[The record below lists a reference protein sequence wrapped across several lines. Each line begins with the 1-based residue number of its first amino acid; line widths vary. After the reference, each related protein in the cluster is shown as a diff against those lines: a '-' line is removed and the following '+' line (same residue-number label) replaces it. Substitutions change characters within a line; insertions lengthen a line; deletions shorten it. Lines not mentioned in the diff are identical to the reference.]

1 MFKAH
6 HVEYWAVL
14 VMLVSACSSS
24 SGFPTANIAQV
35 PPSLEPTAQTFG
47 TLPEATVEP
56 QGALA
61 GSPTPEQLNLLKNL
75 KSQGAAP
82 ELPNQVWLNSPLLK
96 LADLRGKVVVVDFWT
111 FDCINCIHVTPAL
124 KDWYSKYKDKGLVI
138 IGVHSPEFDYE
149 KDLNNVKDA
158 VARLGVT
165 YPVAIDNDFRTWE
178 AYRNQYWPA
187 MYIVDKAGQL
197 RHVHIGEGDYEYSE
211 QVIRAL
217 LAESA
222 S

>member
-1 MFKAH
+1 MFRTCH
-6 HVEYWAVL
+6 LVYWAVL
-14 VMLVSACSSS
+14 AMLVSACSSS
-24 SGFPTANIAQV
+24 SGLPATNISQV
-35 PPSLEPTAQTFG
+35 PPSPEPTAQTFN
-47 TLPEATVEP
+47 TW
-56 QGALA
+56 Q

-75 KSQGAAP
+75 RSQGAAP
-82 ELPNQVWLNSPLLK
+82 ELSNQVWLNSPPLK

-124 KDWYSKYKDKGLVI
+124 KDWYSKYQDKGLVI

-149 KDLNNVKDA
+149 KDLSNVKDA

-187 MYIVDKAGQL
+187 MYFVDKAGQL

-217 LAESA
+217 LAESV

>member
-1 MFKAH
+1 MFKTH
-6 HVEYWAVL
+6 HLEYWAVL
-14 VMLVSACSSS
+14 VMLVSACSSR
-24 SGFPTANIAQV
+24 SGLHAADIAQV
-35 PPSLEPTAQTFG
+35 PPSLEP
-47 TLPEATVEP
+47 
-56 QGALA
+56 QGARA
-61 GSPTPEQLNLLKNL
+61 GPPTPEQLNLLKNL

-82 ELPNQVWLNSPLLK
+82 ELFNQVWLNSPPLK

-124 KDWYSKYKDKGLVI
+124 KDWYSKYKDNGLVI

-149 KDLNNVKDA
+149 KDLNNVEEA

-165 YPVAIDNDFRTWE
+165 YPVAIDNDFRTWK
-178 AYRNQYWPA
+178 AYGNQYWPA
-187 MYIVDKAGQL
+187 MYFVDKAGQL

-217 LAESA
+217 LAESV